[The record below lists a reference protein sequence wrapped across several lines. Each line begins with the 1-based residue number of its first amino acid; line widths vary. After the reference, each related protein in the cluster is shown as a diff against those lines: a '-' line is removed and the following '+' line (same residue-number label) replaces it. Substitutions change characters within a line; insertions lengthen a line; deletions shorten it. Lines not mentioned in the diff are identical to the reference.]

1 LLLQLTLERDEH
13 KLVID
18 QLAILEP
25 ERKAFRLI
33 GGILV
38 EKTVGEALP
47 AVQQNYEGVRA
58 PICRYYTLG
67 YACVILMPFFLQ
79 LKELLVKLDES
90 LKTKDAERKA
100 YKEKHG
106 IMTQEER
113 EAIMKKQGAVKQA
126 S

>member
-1 LLLQLTLERDEH
+1 MSSDNAEEILGTYKRMMAECQQIATKVSELTLERDEH

-18 QLAILEP
+18 QLSTLEP

-47 AVQQNYEGVRA
+47 AVQQNYEG
-58 PICRYYTLG
+58 
-67 YACVILMPFFLQ
+67 
-79 LKELLVKLDES
+79 LKELLSKLDET
-90 LKTKDAERKA
+90 LKTKDAERKV

-113 EAIMKKQGAVKQA
+113 ENMMKKQGAVK
-126 S
+126 